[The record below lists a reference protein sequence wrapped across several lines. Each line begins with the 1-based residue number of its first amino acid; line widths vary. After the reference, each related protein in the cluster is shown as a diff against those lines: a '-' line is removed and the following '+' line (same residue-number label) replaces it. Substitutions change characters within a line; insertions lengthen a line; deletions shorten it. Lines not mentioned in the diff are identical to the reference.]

1 MIGKLTGT
9 VDSVGPDWVIL
20 DVGGVGYVV
29 HCSARTL
36 QRLPKAGETA
46 RLSIETHVREDRIQ
60 LFGFMADLEREWF
73 RLLNTVQGVGT
84 KVALGVLSVMD
95 ASDLATTIALQDKAA
110 IARAPGVG
118 PKVAMRIAAELK
130 DRAPLFAD
138 VDPALARFAGEV
150 AEARGPQP
158 ARDAVSAL
166 VNLGYAAPQ
175 ASGAIAAALKTA
187 GDGATTEQLIRGG
200 LKELAKGG
208 SASGEHAPIDVGERK
223 LEAERI
229 ELDQAVEA
237 LKQPQARP
245 DAALPVENL
254 DHGAVTGDQNVMP
267 KRGEALVDMPFLEP
281 VTRLGAGGHHLEH
294 DDRGVRRRRPRR
306 KIAAHDHHVG
316 KRGGLELGL
325 LHEEGFGEDLAARA
339 GRVEPVAEMARD
351 VLHDARVLPTRSDHH
366 PYDAPADQLPL
377 LVRRLVGEQ
386 LLEVVEGHVLVSR
399 RLGAEGHGR
408 VS

>member
-36 QRLPKAGETA
+36 QRLPKAGEIA

-95 ASDLATTIALQDKAA
+95 ASDLATAIALQDKAA
-110 IARAPGVG
+110 ISRAPGVG

-175 ASGAIAAALKTA
+175 ASGAIAAALKAA
-187 GDGATTEQLIRGG
+187 GDGATTEQLIRAG
-200 LKELAKGG
+200 LKELAK
-208 SASGEHAPIDVGERK
+208 
-223 LEAERI
+223 
-229 ELDQAVEA
+229 
-237 LKQPQARP
+237 
-245 DAALPVENL
+245 
-254 DHGAVTGDQNVMP
+254 
-267 KRGEALVDMPFLEP
+267 
-281 VTRLGAGGHHLEH
+281 
-294 DDRGVRRRRPRR
+294 
-306 KIAAHDHHVG
+306 
-316 KRGGLELGL
+316 
-325 LHEEGFGEDLAARA
+325 
-339 GRVEPVAEMARD
+339 
-351 VLHDARVLPTRSDHH
+351 
-366 PYDAPADQLPL
+366 
-377 LVRRLVGEQ
+377 
-386 LLEVVEGHVLVSR
+386 
-399 RLGAEGHGR
+399 
-408 VS
+408 